1 MLELMVLLVFVAIVV
16 LFFIIK
22 GLALIH
28 DDEVGIL
35 TKKMFGRKLPQGRI
49 IARSGEIG
57 VQADIV
63 MPRLLWRNPITWKI
77 EKALVV
83 EIKPGE
89 IGIVECIDGDPLPM
103 GRLLGDSVECNSYQ
117 DAKKF
122 LESGGKKGPQVEIL
136 RPGTYRINLKVF
148 NVTKQPAIAIDEEKI
163 GVVVAQDGTPLPS
176 GFIIAPKPNIDE
188 TKPRHNYFQN
198 GQAFI
203 DCGGYRGP
211 QLDTLQPGEYYINP
225 HLFDVKVCDIA
236 EVPPGYVAVLRSN
249 IGEDIGEQEKKK
261 IPEKVPK
268 EPGFNQPIHE
278 IDEVVLTADK
288 NQRGIWKDP
297 IAPGKYNLNPLALTA
312 YPVPTSAVTIDW
324 AAGAELRAEHRIEGT
339 MKNVIL
345 GMTAKRSSDT
355 DTESDKAKEFFK
367 FSQLRVTSK
376 DGFQLD
382 VDVRMII
389 RIEPQNAPFVIARFG
404 SVANLIEQIV
414 HPLIDSSFRNN
425 AGEKKAIEFVQERS
439 KLQHEALLKAREE
452 FEKYH
457 VEAQNLLIAYIA
469 LDQNLLR
476 TQTEKEIAIQQQEQ
490 YKQQANA
497 EEQRI
502 AVQEKKARA
511 DKQPEV
517 IAAKL
522 SIDIATDNA
531 HAVRREAEGI
541 RDATKT
547 KADGESYQKE
557 MVGKA
562 IAKAYNAQ
570 AEVIG
575 KQNLA
580 AIQLM
585 EKVSEGQVRITPDFL
600 VTGEGTSGNLFNA
613 WLAQMVS
620 NQSQKT
626 KSEDGHKELKET
638 EGSGSVGTEN
648 ISSNK

>member
-1 MLELMVLLVFVAIVV
+1 MELIIVAIFVTIIV
-16 LFFIIK
+16 LIFILK

-28 DDEVGIL
+28 DNEVGIL
-35 TKKMFGRKLPQGRI
+35 TKKMFGKKLPQGRI
-49 IARSGEIG
+49 ISRYGEIG
-57 VQADIV
+57 VQADII

-77 EKALVV
+77 EKAPVV

-89 IGIVECIDGDPLPM
+89 VGLVESIDGDPLPV
-103 GRLLGDSVECNSYQ
+103 GRLLADAVECNSYQ

-122 LESGGKKGPQVEIL
+122 LENGGKKGPQVEIL

-163 GVVVAQDGTPLPS
+163 GVVVAQDGIPLPP
-176 GFIIAPKPNIDE
+176 GFIIAPKPSDE
-188 TKPRHNYFQN
+188 VSKPIHNFFQN

-203 DCGGYRGP
+203 NSGGYRGP
-211 QLDTLQPGEYYINP
+211 QLDTFQPGEYYINP
-225 HLFDVKVCDIA
+225 LLFDVKVYDIA

-249 IGEDIGEQEKKK
+249 IGAELGDEERRKT
-261 IPEKVPK
+261 PAKVPSV
-268 EPGFNQPIHE
+268 PGFEQPIHE
-278 IDEVVLTADK
+278 RDEVVLTTDK

-297 IAPGKYNLNPLALTA
+297 IAPGKYNLNPLAFTA

-339 MKNVIL
+339 MKNVVL
-345 GMTAKRSSDT
+345 GMSGNKPTSADL
-355 DTESDKAKEFFK
+355 DSDKAKEFFK

-452 FEKYH
+452 FERYH

-522 SIDIATDNA
+522 SIDIATDKA
-531 HAVRREAEGI
+531 QSLRKEAEGI
-541 RDATKT
+541 RDSTKT
-547 KADGESYQKE
+547 RADGDSYQKE

-562 IAKAYNAQ
+562 VAKAYNAQ

-575 KQNLA
+575 RGNLA

-585 EKVSEGQVRITPDFL
+585 EKVSDGNIRITPDFL
-600 VTGEGTSGNLFNA
+600 VTGEGSTGNLFNA

-620 NQSQKT
+620 AEVGKT
-626 KSEDGHKELKET
+626 KGDEKHKTHEHPSHTEDT
-638 EGSGSVGTEN
+638 AST
-648 ISSNK
+648 SSS

>member
-1 MLELMVLLVFVAIVV
+1 MIEEIIVLIFVAIL
-16 LFFIIK
+16 LFIFIVK

-49 IARSGEIG
+49 ISREGEIG

-77 EKALVV
+77 EKAPVV

-89 IGIVECIDGDPLPM
+89 VGIVESIDGDPLPV
-103 GRLLGDSVECNSYQ
+103 GRLLGDAVECNSYQ

-122 LESGGKKGPQVEIL
+122 LENGGKKGPQVEIL

-163 GVVVAQDGTPLPS
+163 GVVVAQDGTPLQP
-176 GFIIAPKPNIDE
+176 GFIIAPKPKDDE
-188 TKPRHNYFQN
+188 TKPIHNFFQN

-203 DCGGYRGP
+203 NSGGSRGP
-211 QLDTLQPGEYYINP
+211 QLDTLQPGEYYVNP
-225 HLFDVKVCDIA
+225 LLFNVKISDIA

-249 IGEDIGEQEKKK
+249 IGAELGSEERQRL
-261 IPEKVPK
+261 PGKVPR
-268 EPGFNQPIHE
+268 EPGFEQPIHE
-278 IDEVVLTADK
+278 RDEVVLTTDK
-288 NQRGIWKDP
+288 NQRGIWKNP
-297 IAPGKYNLNPLALTA
+297 IAPGKYNLNPLAFTA

-339 MKNVIL
+339 MKNVVMGL
-345 GMTAKRSSDT
+345 AAKRPTSEDVDS
-355 DTESDKAKEFFK
+355 EKAKEFFK

-452 FEKYH
+452 FERYH

-476 TQTEKEIAIQQQEQ
+476 TQTEKEIAVQQQEQ

-522 SIDIATDNA
+522 SIDIATDKA
-531 HAVRREAEGI
+531 QSARREAEGI

-575 KQNLA
+575 RGNLA

-585 EKVSEGQVRITPDFL
+585 EKVSEGQIRITPDFL
-600 VTGEGTSGNLFNA
+600 VTGEGTTGNLFNA

-620 NQSQKT
+620 IQAPKMKGEEKYKSPEKPENSPE
-626 KSEDGHKELKET
+626 SEDNT
-638 EGSGSVGTEN
+638 SM
-648 ISSNK
+648 SS

>member
-1 MLELMVLLVFVAIVV
+1 VNPLL
-16 LFFIIK
+16 
-22 GLALIH
+22 
-28 DDEVGIL
+28 
-35 TKKMFGRKLPQGRI
+35 
-49 IARSGEIG
+49 
-57 VQADIV
+57 
-63 MPRLLWRNPITWKI
+63 
-77 EKALVV
+77 
-83 EIKPGE
+83 
-89 IGIVECIDGDPLPM
+89 
-103 GRLLGDSVECNSYQ
+103 
-117 DAKKF
+117 
-122 LESGGKKGPQVEIL
+122 
-136 RPGTYRINLKVF
+136 F
-148 NVTKQPAIAIDEEKI
+148 NVKI
-163 GVVVAQDGTPLPS
+163 S
-176 GFIIAPKPNIDE
+176 
-188 TKPRHNYFQN
+188 
-198 GQAFI
+198 
-203 DCGGYRGP
+203 
-211 QLDTLQPGEYYINP
+211 
-225 HLFDVKVCDIA
+225 DIA

-249 IGEDIGEQEKKK
+249 IGAELGSEERMRL
-261 IPEKVPK
+261 PGKVPR
-268 EPGFNQPIHE
+268 ELGFEQPIHE
-278 IDEVVLTADK
+278 RDEVVLTTDK
-288 NQRGIWKDP
+288 NQRGIWKNP
-297 IAPGKYNLNPLALTA
+297 IAPGKYNLNPLAFTA

-339 MKNVIL
+339 MKNVVIGL
-345 GMTAKRSSDT
+345 AAKRPTSEDVDS
-355 DTESDKAKEFFK
+355 EKAKEFFK

-452 FEKYH
+452 FERYH

-476 TQTEKEIAIQQQEQ
+476 TQTEKEIAVQQQEQ

-522 SIDIATDNA
+522 SIDIATDKA
-531 HAVRREAEGI
+531 QSARREAEGI

-562 IAKAYNAQ
+562 VAKAYNAQ

-575 KQNLA
+575 RGNLA

-585 EKVSEGQVRITPDFL
+585 EKVSEGQIRITPDFL
-600 VTGEGTSGNLFNA
+600 VTGEGTTGNLFNA

-620 NQSQKT
+620 IQAPKT
-626 KSEDGHKELKET
+626 KGEEKYKSPEKPQNSTESEDNT
-638 EGSGSVGTEN
+638 SMSP
-648 ISSNK
+648 

>member
-1 MLELMVLLVFVAIVV
+1 MIEEIIVLIFVAIL
-16 LFFIIK
+16 LFIFIVK

-49 IARSGEIG
+49 ISREGEIG

-77 EKALVV
+77 EKAPVV

-89 IGIVECIDGDPLPM
+89 VGIVESIDGDPLPV
-103 GRLLGDSVECNSYQ
+103 GRLLGDAVECNSYQ

-122 LESGGKKGPQVEIL
+122 LENGGKKGPQVEIL

-163 GVVVAQDGTPLPS
+163 GVVVAQDGTPLQP
-176 GFIIAPKPNIDE
+176 GFIIAPKPKDDE
-188 TKPRHNYFQN
+188 TKPIHNFFQN

-203 DCGGYRGP
+203 NSGGSRGP
-211 QLDTLQPGEYYINP
+211 QLDTLQPGEYYVNP
-225 HLFDVKVCDIA
+225 LLFNVKISDIA

-249 IGEDIGEQEKKK
+249 IGAELGSEERQRL
-261 IPEKVPK
+261 PGKVPQ
-268 EPGFNQPIHE
+268 EPGFEQPIHE
-278 IDEVVLTADK
+278 RDEVVLTTDK
-288 NQRGIWKDP
+288 NQRGIWKNP
-297 IAPGKYNLNPLALTA
+297 IAPGKYNLNPLAFTA

-339 MKNVIL
+339 MKNVVMGL
-345 GMTAKRSSDT
+345 AAKRPTSEDVDS
-355 DTESDKAKEFFK
+355 EKAKEFFK

-452 FEKYH
+452 FERYH

-476 TQTEKEIAIQQQEQ
+476 TQTEKEIAVQQQEQ

-522 SIDIATDNA
+522 SIDIATDKA
-531 HAVRREAEGI
+531 QSARREAEGI

-562 IAKAYNAQ
+562 VAKAYNAQ

-575 KQNLA
+575 RGNLA

-585 EKVSEGQVRITPDFL
+585 EKVSEGQIRITPDFL
-600 VTGEGTSGNLFNA
+600 VTGEGTTGNLFNA

-620 NQSQKT
+620 IQAPKMKGEEKYKSPEKPENSPE
-626 KSEDGHKELKET
+626 SEDNT
-638 EGSGSVGTEN
+638 SM
-648 ISSNK
+648 SS

>member
-1 MLELMVLLVFVAIVV
+1 MIEEIIVLIFVAIL
-16 LFFIIK
+16 LFIFIVK

-49 IARSGEIG
+49 ISREGEIG

-77 EKALVV
+77 EKAPVV

-89 IGIVECIDGDPLPM
+89 VGIVESIDGDPLPV
-103 GRLLGDSVECNSYQ
+103 GRLLGDAVECNSYQ

-122 LESGGKKGPQVEIL
+122 LENGGKKGPQVEIL

-163 GVVVAQDGTPLPS
+163 GVVVAQDGTPLQP
-176 GFIIAPKPNIDE
+176 GFIIAPKPKDDE
-188 TKPRHNYFQN
+188 TKPIHNFFQN

-203 DCGGYRGP
+203 NSEGSRGP
-211 QLDTLQPGEYYINP
+211 QLDTLQPGEYYVNP
-225 HLFDVKVCDIA
+225 LLFNVKISDIA

-249 IGEDIGEQEKKK
+249 IGAELGSEERQRL
-261 IPEKVPK
+261 PGKVPR
-268 EPGFNQPIHE
+268 EPGFEQPIHE
-278 IDEVVLTADK
+278 RDEVVLTTDK
-288 NQRGIWKDP
+288 NQRGIWKNP
-297 IAPGKYNLNPLALTA
+297 IAPGKYNLNPLAFTA

-339 MKNVIL
+339 MKNVVMGL
-345 GMTAKRSSDT
+345 AAKRPTSEDVDS
-355 DTESDKAKEFFK
+355 EKAKEFFK

-452 FEKYH
+452 FERYH

-476 TQTEKEIAIQQQEQ
+476 TQTEKEIAVQQQEQ

-522 SIDIATDNA
+522 SIDIATDKA
-531 HAVRREAEGI
+531 QSARREAEGI

-575 KQNLA
+575 RGNLA

-585 EKVSEGQVRITPDFL
+585 EKVSEGQIRITPDFL
-600 VTGEGTSGNLFNA
+600 VTGEGTTGNLFNA

-620 NQSQKT
+620 IQAPKMKGEEKYKSPEKPENSPE
-626 KSEDGHKELKET
+626 SEDNT
-638 EGSGSVGTEN
+638 SM
-648 ISSNK
+648 SS

>member
-1 MLELMVLLVFVAIVV
+1 MIEFIILGIFVAFIV
-16 LFFIIK
+16 LIFILK

-35 TKKMFGRKLPQGRI
+35 TKKMFGKKLPQGRI
-49 IARSGEIG
+49 ISRYGEIG

-77 EKALVV
+77 EKAPVV

-89 IGIVECIDGDPLPM
+89 VGLVESIDGDPLPV
-103 GRLLGDSVECNSYQ
+103 GRLLGDAVECNSYQ

-122 LESGGKKGPQVEIL
+122 LENGGKKGPQVEIL

-148 NVTKQPAIAIDEEKI
+148 NVTKQPATAIDEEKI
-163 GVVVAQDGTPLPS
+163 GVVVAQDGIPLPS
-176 GFIIAPKPNIDE
+176 GFIIAPKPQDDIA
-188 TKPRHNYFQN
+188 KPVHNFFQN

-203 DCGGYRGP
+203 NSGGYRGP
-211 QLDTLQPGEYYINP
+211 QLDTFQPGEYYVNP
-225 HLFDVKVCDIA
+225 LLFDVKVYDIA

-249 IGEDIGEQEKKK
+249 IGSELGDEERIKT
-261 IPEKVPK
+261 PARVPN
-268 EPGFNQPIHE
+268 PPDFQQPIHE
-278 IDEVVLTADK
+278 RDEVVLTTDK

-297 IAPGKYNLNPLALTA
+297 IAPGKYNLNPLAFTA

-339 MKNVIL
+339 MKNVVL
-345 GMTAKRSSDT
+345 GMTAKKPNT
-355 DTESDKAKEFFK
+355 DDMESDKAKEFFK

-452 FEKYH
+452 FERYH

-469 LDQNLLR
+469 LDQNLLK

-522 SIDIATDNA
+522 SIDIATDKA
-531 HAVRREAEGI
+531 QSMRKEAEGI
-541 RDATKT
+541 RDSTKT
-547 KADGESYQKE
+547 KADGDSYEKE

-575 KQNLA
+575 KGNLA

-585 EKVSEGQVRITPDFL
+585 EKVSEGQIRITPDFL
-600 VTGEGTSGNLFNA
+600 VTGEGTTGNLFNA

-620 NQSQKT
+620 TQASK
-626 KSEDGHKELKET
+626 T
-638 EGSGSVGTEN
+638 EGHEKHKSHEHSPGTEETG
-648 ISSNK
+648 ST